1 MSQVSKPAW
10 PGWAEY
16 SIPVKINVQ
25 AVQLTDEQFV
35 LLCQENPELRLE
47 MTAQHEL
54 VIMPPTGSKT
64 GWRNSRITQRLA
76 NWAETDGTGLVFDSS
91 TGFRLPNGAK
101 RSPDVSWLRRTRWET
116 LTEVQ
121 QNGFAPLCPDFVV
134 ELRSQ
139 QDRLAALQEKM
150 QEYIAT
156 GAQLG
161 WLIDPLEKRV
171 HIYRLKQD
179 VEIRDDPASLDGESI
194 LPGFVLDVRELW

>member
-1 MSQVSKPAW
+1 MSQANKPSW
-10 PGWAEY
+10 PSWAEY
-16 SIPVKINVQ
+16 SIPVKINVR

-35 LLCQENPELRLE
+35 LLCQENPEWRLE
-47 MTAQHEL
+47 LTAQHEL

-64 GWRNSRITQRLA
+64 GWRNSKLTQRLA

-91 TGFRLPNGAK
+91 TGFILPNRAK
-101 RSPDVSWLRRTRWET
+101 RSPDGSWVRRARWEA

-139 QDRLAALQEKM
+139 QDRLAVLQEKM
-150 QEYIAT
+150 QEYLAT
-156 GAQLG
+156 GARLG

-171 HIYRLKQD
+171 HIYRPKQA
-179 VEIRDDPASLDGESI
+179 VEIRDDPASLAGESV
-194 LPGFVLDVRELW
+194 LPGFVLHVQELW

>member
-101 RSPDVSWLRRTRWET
+101 RSPDVSWLRRTRWES

-139 QDRLAALQEKM
+139 QDRLATLQEKM
-150 QEYIAT
+150 QEYLAT

-194 LPGFVLDVRELW
+194 MPGFVLDVRELW

>member
-1 MSQVSKPAW
+1 MPQVSKPAW

-25 AVQLTDEQFV
+25 AVQLTDEQFAR
-35 LLCQENPELRLE
+35 LCQENPELRLE
-47 MTAQHEL
+47 LTAQHEL
-54 VIMPPTGSKT
+54 VITPPTGSKT
-64 GWRNSRITQRLA
+64 GWRNSKLTQRLA

-101 RSPDVSWLRRTRWET
+101 RSPDVSWLRRARWEA
-116 LTEVQ
+116 LTEAQ

-139 QDRLAALQEKM
+139 QDRLATLQEKM
-150 QEYIAT
+150 QEYLAT

-171 HIYRLKQD
+171 HIYRSKQA
-179 VEIRDDPASLDGESI
+179 VETRDDPASLDGEAV

>member
-1 MSQVSKPAW
+1 MPQVSEPAW
-10 PGWAEY
+10 PGWVEY

-25 AVQLTDEQFV
+25 AIQLTDEQFV

-47 MTAQHEL
+47 LTAQHEL

-64 GWRNSRITQRLA
+64 GWRNSRMTQRLA

-101 RSPDVSWLRRTRWET
+101 RSPDVSWLRRARWEA
-116 LTEVQ
+116 LTEAR

-139 QDRLAALQEKM
+139 RM
-150 QEYIAT
+150 
-156 GAQLG
+156 
-161 WLIDPLEKRV
+161 V
-171 HIYRLKQD
+171 
-179 VEIRDDPASLDGESI
+179 SL
-194 LPGFVLDVRELW
+194 P

>member
-1 MSQVSKPAW
+1 MPQVSKPAW

-64 GWRNSRITQRLA
+64 GWRNSKITQRLA

-101 RSPDVSWLRRTRWET
+101 RSPDVSWLRRARWES

-139 QDRLAALQEKM
+139 QDRLATLQEKM
-150 QEYIAT
+150 QEYCAT

-171 HIYRLKQD
+171 HIYRLKQA